1 MFAFLLSTEDW
12 NWFYHRVSL
21 QRLVESMFI
30 SGTVDLK
37 YSRIK
42 TKEQKIPGNGRQGP
56 LPSFQSS
63 NISYKQ

>member
-1 MFAFLLSTEDW
+1 M
-12 NWFYHRVSL
+12 Y
-21 QRLVESMFI
+21 I

-37 YSRIK
+37 YFRIK